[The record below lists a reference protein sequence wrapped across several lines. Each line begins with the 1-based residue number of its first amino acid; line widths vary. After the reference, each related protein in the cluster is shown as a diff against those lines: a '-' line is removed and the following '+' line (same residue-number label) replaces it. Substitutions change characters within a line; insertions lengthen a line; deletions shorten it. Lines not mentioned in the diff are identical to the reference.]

1 MSAIQINKQTLEDHH
16 QNIVMMS
23 GALENIEEQV
33 YHLTDILD
41 DLPPKIKED
50 IMYRFNQR
58 ITGIGSVCHCLA
70 QLAQKESDIV
80 DDWVY
85 WAVHTGANI
94 KFQPV

>member
-1 MSAIQINKQTLEDHH
+1 MSAIQINKDILESHH

-41 DLPPKIKED
+41 DLPPSIKSD
-50 IMYRFNQR
+50 IMHRFNQR

-70 QLAQKESDIV
+70 QLAVRESDTV
-80 DDWVY
+80 DDWVG
-85 WAVHTGANI
+85 WAIHTGVNI
-94 KFQPV
+94 EFEVG